1 MDQRQNGT
9 KKNGH
14 YWPVQEDGISVI
26 NGDNGCFPAIVA
38 QEAGRAIY
46 HGRAKK
52 IVVIGRAEDLIAITW
67 ILGRVPDMFDVQ
79 VDSTSLIV
87 TAHCNG
93 VASCA
98 EETMP

>member
-1 MDQRQNGT
+1 MDQYQNGT
-9 KKNGH
+9 AKNGPH
-14 YWPVQEDGISVI
+14 WLAPEDGLPVI
-26 NGDNGCFPAIVA
+26 NSDMGYPAIVA
-38 QEAGRAIY
+38 QEVGRAIY

-52 IVVIGRAEDLIAITW
+52 IRVIGQAEDLTAITW
-67 ILGRVPDMFDVQ
+67 ILGRVLDMFDVQ

-98 EETMP
+98 EEKMP